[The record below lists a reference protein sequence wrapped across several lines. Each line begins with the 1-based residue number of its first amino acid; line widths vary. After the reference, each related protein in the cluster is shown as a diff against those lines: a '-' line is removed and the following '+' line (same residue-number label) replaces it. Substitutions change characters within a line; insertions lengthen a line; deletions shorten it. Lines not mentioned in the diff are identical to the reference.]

1 MISSLLFTILALV
14 FFTLMMVINFYRR
27 LFMDGRETY
36 SRSELLSITDNIID
50 EVKLWYNK
58 DKRSALV
65 GAGIGLVAGIIYSV
79 LGGLYGYFYESYLF
93 LSCSGPLIFYFFMP
107 QIKEALYNLNA
118 GLGKMASYEIPFLV
132 VFNVTVPPKWSALT
146 LPFCF
151 ELRFYHLTLL
161 LSWGYR
167 CIPYRYE
174 EDQLQ
179 LNEQTLKK
187 KSSEA

>member
-36 SRSELLSITDNIID
+36 SRSELLSVTDNIID

-58 DKRSALV
+58 DKKSALA

-118 GLGKMASYEIPFLV
+118 GLGKMASYEIPFLI
-132 VFNVTVPPKWSALT
+132 VFNVTVLSQMVSAYIAFHALNFAFIIINSFVI
-146 LPFCF
+146 LG
-151 ELRFYHLTLL
+151 
-161 LSWGYR
+161 LSLHYL
-167 CIPYRYE
+167 YKYE

-179 LNEQTLKK
+179 LNEPGF
-187 KSSEA
+187 EEEEF